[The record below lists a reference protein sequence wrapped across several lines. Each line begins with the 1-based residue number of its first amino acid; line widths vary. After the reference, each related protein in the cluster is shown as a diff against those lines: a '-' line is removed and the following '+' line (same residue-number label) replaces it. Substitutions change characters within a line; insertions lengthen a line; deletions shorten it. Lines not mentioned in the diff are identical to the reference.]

1 MNGIFD
7 GYEPEPIK
15 KRIVPE
21 GDYTVKVKNVTFQ
34 TMHKDGEPD
43 TAYIRVEC
51 VINYEGFPEVSIFIT
66 KNKSFN
72 SVLTAFY
79 DTFGIQRGDF
89 NFNNWM
95 NKIGVVRIKHKQ
107 KGEFT
112 NMDPQFILDE
122 NGYAHHQTGN
132 AGGNVQNQPM
142 PQQVNTVS
150 NMFGGDEDQFGN
162 IPF

>member
-1 MNGIFD
+1 MTGIFE

-21 GDYTVKVKNVTFQ
+21 GDYTVKVKNVTFN
-34 TMHKDGEPD
+34 TMKKDGEAD

-79 DTFGIQRGDF
+79 DTFGIQRGDY

-95 NKIGVVRIKHKQ
+95 NRCGVIRIKHKQ
-107 KGEFT
+107 KGEYV
-112 NMDPQFILDE
+112 NMDPQFILDDA
-122 NGYAHHQTGN
+122 GYAHHKSEN

-142 PQQVNTVS
+142 PQQVNAINNAFAIDDDS
-150 NMFGGDEDQFGN
+150 
-162 IPF
+162 IPGF